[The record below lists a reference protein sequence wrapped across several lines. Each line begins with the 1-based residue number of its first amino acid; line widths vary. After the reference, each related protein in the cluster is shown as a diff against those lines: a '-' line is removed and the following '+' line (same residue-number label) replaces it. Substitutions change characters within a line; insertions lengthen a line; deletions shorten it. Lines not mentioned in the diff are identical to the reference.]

1 MATYLVLINF
11 TEQGVQ
17 KFRDTRK
24 RAGAFRSMAE
34 KAGVTVREQLW
45 TLGRYDGAVVL
56 DADDDA
62 AVTGLM
68 LSLASLGNVK
78 TQTLRA
84 FEEKEMDEILGRVP
98 KAGGRK

>member
-11 TEQGVQ
+11 TERGVQ

-45 TLGRYDGAVVL
+45 TLGPYDGAVVL

-84 FEEKEMDEILGRVP
+84 FDEGEMDKILRQSP
-98 KAGGRK
+98 KGK